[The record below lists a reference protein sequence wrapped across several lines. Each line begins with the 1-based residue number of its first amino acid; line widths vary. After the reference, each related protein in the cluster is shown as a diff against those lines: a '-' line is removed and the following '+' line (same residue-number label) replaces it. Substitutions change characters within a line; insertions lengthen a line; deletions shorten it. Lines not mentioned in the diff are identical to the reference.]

1 MGLLRILIADD
12 HEVVR
17 RGLRSLLSSRADWE
31 VCGEAVDGR
40 EAVQK
45 AKCLKPD
52 LVVLDISMPHLN
64 GLDVTRIIR
73 KESPQSEILILS
85 QHESPEVVRAAR
97 EAGARGYVVKADISR
112 DLLSVVEAVSR
123 HRNAFSS
130 NVSNVKD
137 ARLKEAEQSRKA
149 SMPGSKFALSA
160 ESSVNADFLAG
171 GGEMAARMRSLD
183 WSKTKLGP
191 IEQWPQSLKTSISI
205 CLASR
210 FPIVMYWGSEY
221 VVLYNDAYSTIL
233 GGKHPWALGQSC
245 RDCWA
250 EIWDTIGPMLE
261 GVVSNGEATWSKDLL
276 LPLQRH
282 AYSEECYFSFSFSPI
297 RVETGGVG
305 GVFTAVMET
314 TEKVIGERRLR
325 TLRDQAASAV
335 HVKSEPDAWRVSAES
350 LGQNLYDIP
359 FSILFQ
365 PSGAAGF
372 SVVGTAGISGTHSL
386 CRELS
391 TPGSDLS
398 EHLRHVA
405 QSREMVELK
414 DLTSLAGALPTGAWE
429 VPPESALLLPIGGS
443 GKDRISGVLFAAVS
457 PRKALDDGYRTFFK
471 LVARQIATSVADAR
485 SQDEERKRA
494 EALAEIDRA
503 KTRFFSNVSHEFRT
517 PLTLMLGP
525 LEDTL
530 ATADGRLCAEDQ
542 EKLLVVHRNSLR
554 LLKLVNSLLD
564 FSRIEAGRVQAVYEP
579 TDLSNLTAELASVFR
594 AAMERSGLRFLVKCE
609 PLPDPIYVD
618 RDMWEKIVLNL
629 LSNAFKYTFKGEVS
643 VTLKAIGDAAVLEVK
658 DSGTGI
664 AEHELPRLFE
674 RFHRVEGA
682 RGRTLEGT
690 GIGLALVQE
699 LVKLHSGS
707 VTVRSQPGKGSTFTV
722 SIPRGKKHLPKDR
735 IEGARPQVSTAVRTE
750 TYVEEALQWLPQESG
765 AGAQERSVIPE
776 LPSLGDGFAQ
786 ADLAGV
792 GAEREL
798 IVLADDNADMREYV
812 RRLLSQQYRVHAVS
826 NGEEALAA
834 VRDLNPDLILTDV
847 MMPGLDGFGV
857 LRLIRQDP
865 STAGKPVILL
875 SARAGEE
882 SRVEGL
888 EQGADDYL
896 VKPFTARELL
906 ARVGAH
912 LAMARLRREAAER
925 ERHLLAKAELELAE
939 RTNAEEALKKLHHE
953 LENRV
958 LQRTAELVKAT
969 EALKEQAQLLEL
981 AHDAIIVRDL
991 EGRISFW
998 NHGAEK
1004 VYGWTSQEAL
1014 GKVTHTLFATEFPE
1028 PLANIQ
1034 RRLLQS
1040 GSWEGELAH
1049 SRKDGSRIAI
1059 ESRWVLQYN
1068 EQHQPMRVLEINRD
1082 VTQRTRAEKHI
1093 AEQAQM
1099 LDLANDAIFVRGVNN
1114 KITYWNRGAE
1124 RLYGWKKNEVV
1135 GRPVDDIL
1143 HTEFPFPLADITKHL
1158 QTYETWEGELK
1169 HARRDGTWI
1178 TVSSRWTMWTNEA
1191 GEPLGFLE
1199 INTDVSERKLAEQN
1213 LRALSAR
1220 LLQLQDEE
1228 RRRIARELHDSAGQ
1242 LLVALDL
1249 NLASVGTDTDKLGP
1263 ESTRSVAECKQL
1275 VQELSRE
1282 LRTISHLLHPPL
1294 LDEAG
1299 LPSAVRWYVDGYAKR
1314 SKIPVKL
1321 ELAPDLGRLPR
1332 DLETTVFRIVQECL
1346 TNVHRHSESPTAEIR
1361 ILRRG
1366 DQVTV
1371 EVRDQGKG
1379 MSSGTGGGSPKPVN
1393 PGVGIQGMH
1402 ERVRQ
1407 LGGQLDIQSVN
1418 GHGTLVRA
1426 TLPVGKAFSQ
1436 DGEETLGAAS

>member
-1 MGLLRILIADD
+1 M
-12 HEVVR
+12 
-17 RGLRSLLSSRADWE
+17 
-31 VCGEAVDGR
+31 
-40 EAVQK
+40 
-45 AKCLKPD
+45 
-52 LVVLDISMPHLN
+52 
-64 GLDVTRIIR
+64 
-73 KESPQSEILILS
+73 
-85 QHESPEVVRAAR
+85 
-97 EAGARGYVVKADISR
+97 
-112 DLLSVVEAVSR
+112 
-123 HRNAFSS
+123 
-130 NVSNVKD
+130 
-137 ARLKEAEQSRKA
+137 
-149 SMPGSKFALSA
+149 
-160 ESSVNADFLAG
+160 
-171 GGEMAARMRSLD
+171 
-183 WSKTKLGP
+183 
-191 IEQWPQSLKTSISI
+191 
-205 CLASR
+205 
-210 FPIVMYWGSEY
+210 
-221 VVLYNDAYSTIL
+221 
-233 GGKHPWALGQSC
+233 
-245 RDCWA
+245 
-250 EIWDTIGPMLE
+250 
-261 GVVSNGEATWSKDLL
+261 
-276 LPLQRH
+276 
-282 AYSEECYFSFSFSPI
+282 
-297 RVETGGVG
+297 
-305 GVFTAVMET
+305 
-314 TEKVIGERRLR
+314 
-325 TLRDQAASAV
+325 
-335 HVKSEPDAWRVSAES
+335 
-350 LGQNLYDIP
+350 
-359 FSILFQ
+359 
-365 PSGAAGF
+365 
-372 SVVGTAGISGTHSL
+372 
-386 CRELS
+386 
-391 TPGSDLS
+391 
-398 EHLRHVA
+398 
-405 QSREMVELK
+405 
-414 DLTSLAGALPTGAWE
+414 
-429 VPPESALLLPIGGS
+429 
-443 GKDRISGVLFAAVS
+443 
-457 PRKALDDGYRTFFK
+457 
-471 LVARQIATSVADAR
+471 
-485 SQDEERKRA
+485 
-494 EALAEIDRA
+494 
-503 KTRFFSNVSHEFRT
+503 
-517 PLTLMLGP
+517 
-525 LEDTL
+525 
-530 ATADGRLCAEDQ
+530 
-542 EKLLVVHRNSLR
+542 
-554 LLKLVNSLLD
+554 
-564 FSRIEAGRVQAVYEP
+564 
-579 TDLSNLTAELASVFR
+579 
-594 AAMERSGLRFLVKCE
+594 
-609 PLPDPIYVD
+609 
-618 RDMWEKIVLNL
+618 
-629 LSNAFKYTFKGEVS
+629 
-643 VTLKAIGDAAVLEVK
+643 
-658 DSGTGI
+658 
-664 AEHELPRLFE
+664 
-674 RFHRVEGA
+674 
-682 RGRTLEGT
+682 
-690 GIGLALVQE
+690 
-699 LVKLHSGS
+699 
-707 VTVRSQPGKGSTFTV
+707 
-722 SIPRGKKHLPKDR
+722 
-735 IEGARPQVSTAVRTE
+735 
-750 TYVEEALQWLPQESG
+750 
-765 AGAQERSVIPE
+765 
-776 LPSLGDGFAQ
+776 
-786 ADLAGV
+786 AGV

-939 RTNAEEALKKLHHE
+939 RRNAEEALKKLHHE

-1332 DLETTVFRIVQECL
+1332 DLETTV
-1346 TNVHRHSESPTAEIR
+1346 
-1361 ILRRG
+1361 
-1366 DQVTV
+1366 
-1371 EVRDQGKG
+1371 
-1379 MSSGTGGGSPKPVN
+1379 
-1393 PGVGIQGMH
+1393 
-1402 ERVRQ
+1402 
-1407 LGGQLDIQSVN
+1407 
-1418 GHGTLVRA
+1418 
-1426 TLPVGKAFSQ
+1426 
-1436 DGEETLGAAS
+1436 